1 MNWKLMPGVCALLS
15 LPVATTGWA
24 QEMMEDADIEVEA
37 AIAYGVEDRAPVDA
51 GTDFPADVEM
61 LYGWT
66 RITGASGT
74 TVQHVWMHGEH
85 EWAVD
90 IDVGGSPWR
99 VWSTKN
105 IQAEWTGEW
114 TFEVRSDMGDVVHTT
129 TFTVGDGEGDM

>member
-1 MNWKLMPGVCALLS
+1 MNWKPMLGMCALLS

-24 QEMMEDADIEVEA
+24 QEAEDADIEVEA
-37 AIAYGVEDRAPVDA
+37 AIAFDVEEREPVDS
-51 GTDFPADVEM
+51 GTAFPADVGM

-74 TVQHVWMHGEH
+74 TVQHVWMHGED

-90 IDVGGSPWR
+90 IDIGGSPWR

-105 IQAEWTGEW
+105 IPAEWTGEW
-114 TFEVRSDMGDVVHTT
+114 TFEVRSEAGYVVHTT
-129 TFTVGDGEGDM
+129 TFTVGGGEGDM

>member
-24 QEMMEDADIEVEA
+24 QEAEDAGMEVEA
-37 AIAYGVEDRAPVDA
+37 AIALGVEDRAPVDS
-51 GTDFPADVEM
+51 GMEFPADVGM

-66 RITGASGT
+66 SITGASGT
-74 TVQHVWMHGEH
+74 TVQHVWVHGEN

-105 IQAEWTGEW
+105 IPAEWTGEW
-114 TFEVRSDMGDVVHTT
+114 TFEVRSEAGDVVQTT
-129 TFTVGDGEGDM
+129 SFTVGGGDGDM